1 MLSLRRRPKNSL
13 LGVHVCA
20 PWKDGYFY
28 SGVIEAVK
36 SKPTGEHTY
45 TILFEDDYIAEVDEG
60 EIVGPGFNP
69 VGVRAVKDGQRVFIS
84 FKGRE
89 VEARVVKTRLEFN
102 EVLVQILDR
111 PDTVVAVRPEEMHLM
126 KGEQFSESIHRIR
139 TLDNSSSNISC
150 PVPCK
155 MKAHG
160 IDSCRWVLR

>member
-1 MLSLRRRPKNSL
+1 M
-13 LGVHVCA
+13 
-20 PWKDGYFY
+20 
-28 SGVIEAVK
+28 IEAVK

-111 PDTVVAVRPEEMHLM
+111 PDTVVAVTFLTWPYKSRNPMSSLIFYFFFF
-126 KGEQFSESIHRIR
+126 KTNYWVAYDSW
-139 TLDNSSSNISC
+139 NS
-150 PVPCK
+150 
-155 MKAHG
+155 
-160 IDSCRWVLR
+160 